1 MNISIT
7 LILYKSEK
15 CITRQKVFNNE
26 ENQFFN
32 TLRAKWKE
40 QNTKEKNPEIKWHF
54 LLPKKTNPPNPNS
67 KTTVKS
73 KKTTKMVV
81 FRKDPCGVTC
91 LLMTYAAVIYADY
104 VVVRWIVLQS
114 MPETYWGLFHII
126 AFNGVVHQIIL
137 PISNFRIYKF
147 INK

>member
-54 LLPKKTNPPNPNS
+54 LLPKKTNPPNP

-73 KKTTKMVV
+73 KKDNKNGCFSKRSLWSDM
-81 FRKDPCGVTC
+81 P
-91 LLMTYAAVIYADY
+91 TYDICRCHICRLCRSQMDCATIYARNILGTFSY
-104 VVVRWIVLQS
+104 YCLQWCGS
-114 MPETYWGLFHII
+114 
-126 AFNGVVHQIIL
+126 
-137 PISNFRIYKF
+137 SDNFTNLEIPNLQF
-147 INK
+147 F